1 MHDVSARVM
10 RNHIVA
16 WVGIDPYQTH
26 HTHLQARFLPH
37 FPKRSLFHRFARVNG
52 PSRHAPEAVVS
63 SLLQQ
68 DLATLVEDRRSRAR
82 ADHFREFGERLA
94 SGVEEG
100 DKCTV
105 LSHRITPT
113 PWEKERT
120 WLCHL
125 VSKVLT
131 PSQSSG
137 NAAGSRS
144 AIRSSI
150 SRAAVSLGRIASA
163 AANCTRAT
171 SNWRSR

>member
-1 MHDVSARVM
+1 MHDVSARIM

-26 HTHLQARFLPH
+26 YTYLQPCFLPY
-37 FPKRSLFHRFARVNG
+37 FPERSLFHRFTRVNS
-52 PSRHAPEAVVS
+52 PSRHAPEAVVGP
-63 SLLQQ
+63 LLQQ
-68 DLATLVEDRRSRAR
+68 NLATLVKDRRTCAR
-82 ADHFREFGERLA
+82 ADNMREFGERLA
-94 SGVEEG
+94 SGIEEG
-100 DKCTV
+100 DRGTV
-105 LSHRITPT
+105 LSHWVTPT

-120 WLCHL
+120 GLSHL

-150 SRAAVSLGRIASA
+150 SRAAVSLGRRASA
-163 AANCTRAT
+163 ASNCTRAS
-171 SNWRSR
+171 SNRRSR